1 MTTPPEPPPA
11 HEPARDPGD
20 EPTRAPGGDPGAPP
34 GSRPDRPPGSRPD
47 APPGPP
53 AGDVPVLTG
62 AGAGAG
68 AGEDAATDPDPAPA
82 PRVRRFWSVRR
93 IPAAVLA
100 ALVLGGAGL
109 LLYDVAAVRADRTA
123 MAWRRELADGLATR
137 PLDDTWVVVGAAVA
151 VVLGLWLL
159 ILAATPGLRAV
170 LPMRREHTDV
180 RAGLDREAAALAL
193 RDRVMEVSGVQS
205 VRVRV
210 GRAKVAV
217 RAVSHFRALDEVRA
231 DVETVLAA
239 GVDELA
245 LAHPLA
251 LTVRVAR
258 PPRKA

>member
-1 MTTPPEPPPA
+1 MTTPPEPPPD
-11 HEPARDPGD
+11 HEPAPAPGD
-20 EPTRAPGGDPGAPP
+20 EPTRARGGD
-34 GSRPDRPPGSRPD
+34 PD
-47 APPGPP
+47 APPGSHPDGGP
-53 AGDVPVLTG
+53 GVPVLTDPDPG
-62 AGAGAG
+62 AGAGA
-68 AGEDAATDPDPAPA
+68 DPDPAPA
-82 PRVRRFWSVRR
+82 PRVRRFWAVRR

-151 VVLGLWLL
+151 VALGLWLL

-170 LPMRREHTDV
+170 LPMRREHADV

-193 RDRVMEVSGVQS
+193 RDRAMEVSGVQS

-217 RAVSHFRALDEVRA
+217 KAVSHFRALDEVRA

-245 LAHPLA
+245 LAHPPA

>member
-1 MTTPPEPPPA
+1 MTTPPEPPPD
-11 HEPARDPGD
+11 HEPAPAPGD
-20 EPTRAPGGDPGAPP
+20 EPARARGSDPDTPS
-34 GSRPDRPPGSRPD
+34 GSPSGE
-47 APPGPP
+47 
-53 AGDVPVLTG
+53 VPVLTG
-62 AGAGAG
+62 ADAGAGAG
-68 AGEDAATDPDPAPA
+68 ADAGTGADGADDAAAEGDPTPT
-82 PRVRRFWSVRR
+82 PRVRRFWAVRR

-137 PLDDTWVVVGAAVA
+137 PLDDTWVRVGAAVA

-159 ILAATPGLRAV
+159 ILATTPGLRAI
-170 LPMRREHTDV
+170 LPMRREHADV

-193 RDRVMEVSGVQS
+193 RDRAMEVSGVQS

-217 RAVSHFRALDEVRA
+217 KAVSHFRALDEVRA
-231 DVETVLAA
+231 DVETALAT

>member
-1 MTTPPEPPPA
+1 MTTPPEPSPD
-11 HEPARDPGD
+11 HEPAPAPGD
-20 EPTRAPGGDPGAPP
+20 EPTRARGSDPGSPPGSRRDAPP
-34 GSRPDRPPGSRPD
+34 GSRSG
-47 APPGPP
+47 G
-53 AGDVPVLTG
+53 VPVL
-62 AGAGAG
+62 A
-68 AGEDAATDPDPAPA
+68 DADADADADTDTDTHPTPT

-170 LPMRREHTDV
+170 LPMRREHADV

-193 RDRVMEVSGVQS
+193 RDRAMEVSGVQS

-217 RAVSHFRALDEVRA
+217 KAVSHFRALDEVRA
-231 DVETVLAA
+231 DVETALAA

-245 LAHPLA
+245 LAHPPA